1 MSESTN
7 FSQST
12 LSDKRQVLLDTLGQ
26 VPLFAHLPNE
36 QLQWLSEQ
44 GTEIQL
50 RKGELIACQGDPPDG
65 FYIILDGKTEWTR
78 KVGQQ
83 EVHVVNLEA
92 GTVFAE
98 LILLLDQPYPTSGR
112 ALTAV
117 RLYKL
122 TKDAFFYMLSRC
134 PSIQRE
140 ILKISAQRSQLHES
154 VSQQHAKLISLGTMA
169 AGLAH
174 ELNNPAA
181 AVRRSSKGLHEIF
194 RTLSNQA
201 FQLNQWQ
208 MTPAQQAFIASLPLE
223 VIEHA
228 QTSSQLD
235 PLTQSDRC
243 DEIADWLYA
252 HDVTKGWKLAPTLVG
267 AGLDTDWL
275 TQLTTRVPPG
285 SLGDVLSWLEAAV
298 TGESLIGEIEQS
310 STRISTLV
318 NTVKEYSYMD
328 QAPLQEVDVHE
339 GIENTL
345 KILEHKL
352 KTGSIVVTREY
363 DSSLPPIW
371 AFGSELNQVWTN
383 LINNAIDALDGSG
396 QIWIRTF
403 QEPDRVLV
411 EIADNGHGIPSDIQP
426 RIFEPFF
433 TTKSTGEGTGLGLDI
448 SRRIVVGQHKG
459 DIRVTSKLGDTR
471 VAVRLPLELRQL
483 YRPGASS

>member
-1 MSESTN
+1 MSETIN
-7 FSQST
+7 FLQSM
-12 LSDKRQVLLDTLGQ
+12 LSDRHQVLLDTLGQ
-26 VPLFAHLPNE
+26 MPLFAHLPDE

-194 RTLSNQA
+194 RTLSNRT

-208 MTPAQQAFIASLPLE
+208 MTPAQQAFIANLPLQVTE
-223 VIEHA
+223 RA
-228 QTSSQLD
+228 SRQSRLD
-235 PLTQSDRC
+235 PLLESDRS
-243 DEIADWLYA
+243 DEIADWLNA
-252 HDVTKGWKLAPTLVG
+252 HNVTDGWKLAPTLVE
-267 AGLDTDWL
+267 AGLDSDWL
-275 TQLTTRVPPG
+275 TQLAARVPAG
-285 SLGDVLSWLEAAV
+285 SLGDVLSWLEAAI
-298 TGESLIGEIEQS
+298 TGEGLISEIEQS
-310 STRISTLV
+310 STRISELV
-318 NTVKEYSYMD
+318 TVVKKYSYMD
-328 QAPLQEVDVHE
+328 QAPSQWVDVHE

-352 KTGSIVVTREY
+352 KGGSIVVTREY
-363 DSSLPPIW
+363 DESLPAIW

-383 LINNAIDALDGSG
+383 LIDNAIDALDGSG
-396 QIWIRTF
+396 QIWIRTS
-403 QEPDRVLV
+403 QESDRVLV
-411 EIADNGHGIPSDIQP
+411 EIADNGRGIPSDIQP

-433 TTKSTGEGTGLGLDI
+433 TTKGTGEGTGLGLDI
-448 SRRIVVGQHKG
+448 SRRIVAGQHKG
-459 DIRVTSKLGDTR
+459 DIRVTSKPGDTL
-471 VAVRLPLELRQL
+471 VAVRLPLELRQ
-483 YRPGASS
+483 PE